1 MQRKEEGIRIMTI
14 FANYNEKKEA
24 MRYYISTLV
33 FVCFAL
39 MAIAQDG
46 NHSFLVEGKSWHGAY
61 ILEDDIPTQFQWIVE
76 CDSMVNDLDYKVV
89 GRYETGHTKEGFSRV
104 GCYLMREEDKKVYVR
119 LDGFADDWLLYDFG
133 LAEGDEIA
141 SDRWDDSRKFRVN
154 KVDTVEVNGQSY
166 RRLFMGAVWDSG
178 DGPLPLNAN
187 GEATSFS
194 DIWLEGLGG
203 LEHGGNLLS
212 EKPGFY
218 GSYMVKYNLWYCLQ
232 DGELLANYTDWYNA
246 ISKVEEYRSKE
257 TSQPIFDLFGRIIQ
271 SDKNAKRLHKGV
283 YIQNGKKF
291 VVK

>member
-1 MQRKEEGIRIMTI
+1 MRRI
-14 FANYNEKKEA
+14 
-24 MRYYISTLV
+24 LL
-33 FVCFAL
+33 FAL
-39 MAIAQDG
+39 LLLPLGVCAQDSK
-46 NHSFLVEGKSWHGAY
+46 HTFLVEGKSWHGAY
-61 ILEDDIPTQFQWIVE
+61 ILKDDIPTQFQWIVE

-119 LDGFADDWLLYDFG
+119 LDESADDWLLYDFG

-178 DGPLPLNAN
+178 DGPLPTSAN
-187 GEATSFS
+187 EEGVSFT

-203 LEHGGNLLS
+203 LKHGGNLLP
-212 EKPGFY
+212 EKPGY
-218 GSYMVKYNLWYCLQ
+218 HGNNMVDYNFWYCLQ
-232 DGELLANYTDWYNA
+232 DDDLLATYQDWYNN
-246 ISKVEEYRSKE
+246 ITKVNEHRLDKKD
-257 TSQPIFDLFGRIIQ
+257 QPIYGLSGRIIR
-271 SDKNAKRLHKGV
+271 SDKIATSLPKGV
-283 YIQNGKKF
+283 YILNGKKF